1 MNNQITRKDFM
12 KYSAATGA
20 AMLLNA
26 LQLHADEQKLTNL
39 KVAIIGCGSV
49 SNRYIPH
56 LQTSSMVEIVA
67 LCDIKYERAL
77 EEGSIN

>member
-1 MNNQITRKDFM
+1 MDQNLTRKDFL
-12 KYSAATGA
+12 KYTSAASA

-26 LQLHADEQKLTNL
+26 LRVHAEEQHLSTL
-39 KVAIIGCGSV
+39 KIAIIGCGSV

-56 LQTSSMVEIVA
+56 LQSSSSVEIVA

-77 EEGSIN
+77 EHKKQ